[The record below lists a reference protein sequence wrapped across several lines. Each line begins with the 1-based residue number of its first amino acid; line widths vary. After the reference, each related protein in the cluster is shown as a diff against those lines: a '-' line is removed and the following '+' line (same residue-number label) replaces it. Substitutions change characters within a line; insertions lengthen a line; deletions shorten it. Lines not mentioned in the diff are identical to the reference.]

1 MGQIQELLNQF
12 GFDWP
17 KFFAQIILFLIVYA
31 VLSKFAFGPITKML
45 EERRRRIEEGQL
57 NAEKIK
63 QQLAEAEQRYSE
75 VLQKANAEAQ
85 ALIEEA
91 RKSGSAITEKQIQD
105 AIREAE
111 AIIARARQET
121 EIERNRVLTEVKAEL
136 VGLVVNTTAKVTGK
150 VLTPEDQKRLNAE
163 TAAQLAA

>member
-1 MGQIQELLNQF
+1 MEQVQSLLTDF
-12 GFDWP
+12 GVNWS
-17 KFFAQIILFLIVYA
+17 KFFAQVILFLIVYWA
-31 VLSKFAFGPITKML
+31 LSKFAFGPIVKML

-111 AIIARARQET
+111 SIIARARQET